1 MRVAVLHSAVP
12 ADASPDELDTL
23 VQVESISKAL
33 AAAGHEIIAVPCGL
47 DLAAAKAALVAV
59 APDLVVNLV
68 ESLDGTG
75 RLIHLAPALVERLG
89 LPMTG
94 CPSDGILLTSN
105 KLLAKEL
112 LRARGLPVPDWFAL
126 PAPHQALPALPAGR
140 LIIKS
145 LWEHASVGLS
155 DASVVAPA
163 SAAEL
168 AAELGQR
175 RAALG
180 GDCFAEQFVDGREF
194 NLSVLEG
201 PDGPRVLP
209 PAEIRFVDFPEGKP
223 RIVDFRAK
231 WETDSFE
238 YEHTVRSLDF
248 PPEDAPLLAR
258 LQELA
263 LGAFAAFGLRGY
275 ARVDFRVDGRGEPFI
290 LEVNANP
297 CLSPDAGFAAAAA
310 RAGLQYDDVV
320 LEIAAAALGDREAL
334 RASPGGP
341 GATRDES
348 ASEPAPEEAR
358 RFREIVTAD
367 DRDEFEQIL
376 RGTGFFSDAEVAI
389 ALELVDA
396 FVAEGTK
403 SGYHFLVCEQGSEL
417 LGFSTYGPI
426 PGTASSFDLYWIAVH
441 RRHQRK
447 GLGVLLLEETE
458 ARVRALG
465 GTRVYAETSGR
476 DLYHPTRS
484 FYDGNGYAQEARIKN
499 YYGPGDDQVI
509 YGKVLS

>member
-1 MRVAVLHSAVP
+1 MRVAVLHSAVA

-33 AAAGHEIIAVPCGL
+33 KAAGHEIVTVPCGL
-47 DLAAAKAALVAV
+47 DLAAAKAALLAV
-59 APDLVVNLV
+59 GPELVVNLV

-126 PAPHQALPALPAGR
+126 PTPHGALPALPRGKV
-140 LIIKS
+140 IVKS

-155 DASVVAPA
+155 AASIIEPA
-163 SAAEL
+163 TAEAL
-168 AAELGQR
+168 AAELTGR

-180 GDCFAEQFVDGREF
+180 GDCFAEQFIDGREF

-209 PAEIRFVDFPEGKP
+209 SAEIRFVDFPAEMP

-238 YEHTVRSLDF
+238 YSHTVRSLEF
-248 PPEDAPLLAR
+248 PAEDAPLLAA
-258 LQELA
+258 LSDLA
-263 LGAFAAFGLRGY
+263 LRAFAAFGLRGY
-275 ARVDFRVDGRGEPFI
+275 ARVDFRVDGDGRPWI

-310 RAGLQYDDVV
+310 RAGLRYEDVV
-320 LEIAAAALGDREAL
+320 LEIAAAALGDRDAL
-334 RASPGGP
+334 RARSVGP
-341 GATRDES
+341 
-348 ASEPAPEEAR
+348 SEPRVERSVDRPTDEELH
-358 RFREIVTAD
+358 FREIVTAD

-396 FVAEGTK
+396 FVAEGTR
-403 SGYHFLVCEQGSEL
+403 SGYHFLVCEQGAEL

-426 PGTASSFDLYWIAVH
+426 PGTASSYDLYWIAVH

-447 GLGVLLLEETE
+447 GLGVTLLEETE
-458 ARVRALG
+458 ARIRRLG

-484 FYDGNGYAQEARIKN
+484 FYDRNGYAQDARIKN